1 MYNYLDTLENIN
13 KTLIWLD
20 DDNSGYED
28 KEVIEPV
35 FKSYKKEKEL
45 IKIELEDED
54 EILPQSKRIKLEK
67 SSNDKDLKKI
77 FRKKEKNI
85 EKDLDDLIDQE
96 NNFVS
101 QKEDCQSKTNSHYYR
116 VSILYF
122 WSIISTNRNH

>member
-13 KTLIWLD
+13 KILILLD
-20 DDNSGYED
+20 DNNSGYVD

-35 FKSYKKEKEL
+35 FTSYKKEKEL
-45 IKIELEDED
+45 IKIELEEED

-67 SSNDKDLKKI
+67 SSNDKIKGLKKI
-77 FRKKEKNI
+77 HRKKEKNF

-122 WSIISTNRNH
+122 

>member
-35 FKSYKKEKEL
+35 FTSYKKEKEL
-45 IKIELEDED
+45 IKIELEEEE

-67 SSNDKDLKKI
+67 SFNDKEIKKI
-77 FRKKEKNI
+77 HRKKENNF
-85 EKDLDDLIDQE
+85 ENDLDDLIDQE

-101 QKEDCQSKTNSHYYR
+101 QKEDSPSKTNSHYYR
-116 VSILYF
+116 VSIF
-122 WSIISTNRNH
+122 FFFFH